1 MKIQTKFYGEVEIE
15 ETQCLE
21 FVKPLLGFEEQTQ
34 FALLPALEGLS
45 PFSMMQ
51 SLEEVNLAFY
61 LIDPWIVDASYEF
74 DLTPEQI
81 EQLEVTT
88 PEDLNVLTLVT
99 IDREVEKMTTSLVA
113 PIIVNMQ
120 NQKAMQIVLHQS
132 AYTTKHLILTP
143 GAC

>member
-1 MKIQTKFYGEVEIE
+1 MKIQTKFYGEVEAEI
-15 ETQCLE
+15 TQCIE